1 MAAIDPDET
10 PEHEDG
16 IDPSRP
22 RATLKLIRPPPG
34 LNLDEDDDEDSDED
48 EDDEDSDEEETNGG
62 PSDKEKARKLKEAA
76 ALKEME
82 EDDDEDEDDE
92 EDGDFDLQAAISKL
106 VKGKAPASADDD
118 DDDDESEESLDVDEA
133 VVCTLDPEKNYQQ
146 PLDIT
151 VAEGERIFFKV
162 TGTHSIFLTGNYVM
176 PMDDHHHDDDE
187 DEDEDDYNLSP
198 DEDELDMDIMD
209 EDDEEDDLDGL
220 QDPRIT
226 EVDSDEEAPKLVNA
240 KNQKGKN
247 KRAAET
253 EESLEDLMAKE
264 KKPAAKAEEGLSKKQ
279 QKKMKKNNGEAA
291 EPEQKKDGKDA
302 KEGKKVQFA
311 KNLEQ
316 GPTPSAQDK
325 KPADATTGTLG
336 VKNVGG
342 VTIDDKKLGKGVAAK
357 SGNTVSMRYIG
368 KLEDGKV
375 FDCTLSPNPPLS
387 LVSTNSC

>member
-34 LNLDEDDDEDSDED
+34 LNLDEEDDEDSED
-48 EDDEDSDEEETNGG
+48 EYDEDSDEEETNGG

-82 EDDDEDEDDE
+82 EDDDDEDEDDE
-92 EDGDFDLQAAISKL
+92 DDGDFDLQAAISKL
-106 VKGKAPASADDD
+106 VKGKSPAIGDD

-176 PMDDHHHDDDE
+176 PLDDHHHDDDE
-187 DEDEDDYNLSP
+187 DEDEDDYDLSP

-209 EDDEEDDLDGL
+209 EDGEEDDLDGL
-220 QDPRIT
+220 DDPRIT
-226 EVDSDEEAPKLVNA
+226 EVDSDEEAPKLVNT
-240 KNQKGKN
+240 KSEKGKN
-247 KRAAET
+247 KRAAAEA
-253 EESLEDLMAKE
+253 EESLDDLMTKE
-264 KKPAAKAEEGLSKKQ
+264 KKPVAKAEEGLSKKQ

-316 GPTPSAQDK
+316 GPTPSPQEK

-357 SGNTVSMRYIG
+357 AGNSVSMRYIG
-368 KLEDGKV
+368 KLENGKV
-375 FDCTLSPNPPLS
+375 FDCTLSPTFPPARDWL
-387 LVSTNSC
+387 LT